1 MKKKKGM
8 RLIKTDLLKIL
19 MQTMGKA
26 AGDFRKGIITI
37 KELERRNTFDGKAM
51 RLVNREIK
59 LSEKALA
66 LNDPTK
72 RAGLFKEAE
81 EARSQLED
89 MLKTEGLL

>member
-1 MKKKKGM
+1 MKNKKGM
-8 RLIKTDLLKIL
+8 RLIKTDLLEIL

-59 LSEKALA
+59 LSEKAMA

-72 RAGLFKEAE
+72 RAGLFKEAK
-81 EARSQLED
+81 EAHRQLED
-89 MLKTEGLL
+89 LIKKEGLI